1 MTLNTNDPVILS
13 AVRTPF
19 GKRKGALRETR
30 PDALLAGILQQPGT
44 GQAHHATAHDGHF
57 ALVHTH
63 RFADRQRG

>member
-30 PDALLAGILQQPGT
+30 PDACWPASCSRRSRAPLCLPARS
-44 GQAHHATAHDGHF
+44 AM
-57 ALVHTH
+57 
-63 RFADRQRG
+63 